1 MTDLVKYLERYHD
14 KVVTTRDTLT
24 SAKVEINRLASK
36 LNGVGEQFE
45 GTETDWRTSASM
57 AKAAAEMERSKAKR
71 LHNSM
76 KEAQG
81 QRYGHIGN
89 LKYLR
94 GELESLKGKS
104 RSPDQLWKIR

>member
-14 KVVTTRDTLT
+14 KVVTTRATLT

-76 KEAQG
+76 KEGQG
-81 QRYGHIGN
+81 QRDRRIGN

-94 GELESLKGKS
+94 GELEALMGK
-104 RSPDQLWKIR
+104 